1 MRSDQCE
8 ILKVFNNNIVLA
20 AADGNERILMSKGIG
35 FGRQSG
41 DTIAAGTEVDK
52 IFAMQD
58 AENHTRFCKLL
69 TQVSDETF
77 LMCQKIIRMIGDRLG
92 EELDENIHIN
102 LVDHIAFMVKRVL
115 NGEQINNPFLTEIEL
130 LYKTEFQLAELAVQ
144 MLRQETGLSIPD
156 GEIGFIAMHIHSARN
171 QGKLSQ
177 TVKCAYLANSIV
189 ELIEEDRGITIDR
202 QSLDYARFI
211 THVRF
216 TVQRL
221 TSNTPIPN
229 DLLSTIKRKYKTSY
243 LLARKISKMIA
254 FELEL
259 EAVPEGEVG
268 YIAIHIEKLC
278 S

>member
-20 AADGNERILMSKGIG
+20 AADGKEQILMSKGIG

-41 DTIAAGTEVDK
+41 DRIAAGTEVEK

-58 AENHTRFCKLL
+58 AENHDRFCKLL
-69 TQVSDETF
+69 SQVNDETF
-77 LMCQKIIRMIGDRLG
+77 RICQKIIRMIGERLG

-102 LVDHIAFMVKRVL
+102 LVDHIAFMVKRVM
-115 NGEQINNPFLTEIEL
+115 NGEQIHNPFLTEIEL
-130 LYKTEFQLAELAVQ
+130 LYKTEFQLAEQAVQ
-144 MLRQETGLSIPD
+144 MLRQETKLTIPD

-189 ELIEEDRGITIDR
+189 ELIEEERAITIDR

-259 EAVPEGEVG
+259 KEVPEGEVG

>member
-1 MRSDQCE
+1 MKSEKCE
-8 ILKVFNNNIVLA
+8 ISKVFNNNIVLA
-20 AADGNERILMSKGIG
+20 VANGKEQILMSKGIG
-35 FGRQSG
+35 FGRASG
-41 DTIAAGTEVDK
+41 DVIAAGTEVDK

-58 AENHTRFCKLL
+58 AGNHDRFCKLL

-77 LMCQKIIRMIGDRLG
+77 AMCQRVISLIAERLG

-102 LVDHIAFMVKRVL
+102 LVDHIAFMVKRVM

-130 LYKTEFQLAELAVQ
+130 LYKTEFELAELVVQ
-144 MLRQETGLSIPD
+144 MLRKETKLQIPD

-189 ELIEEDRGITIDR
+189 ELIETERGMEIDR
-202 QSLDYARFI
+202 QALDYARFV

-221 TSNTPIPN
+221 MSDTPIPN
-229 DLLSTIKRKYKTSY
+229 ELLSAIKRKYKDSY
-243 LLARKISKMIA
+243 NLARKISKLIA

-259 EAVPEGEVG
+259 AQVPEGEIG
-268 YIAIHIEKLC
+268 YIALHVEKLC
-278 S
+278 R